1 MSEAAYWF
9 SPSELAFYADALRA
23 AYESARTWPTDGVP
37 LSDADYQTY
46 GLGPPPD
53 GMMLGADENSGQPIW
68 VALPEPPA
76 PSQSDLAAAM
86 LKAGIQITSIGTP
99 TLNGTYPCDAA
110 STAEETGLLVA
121 LVAGLQ
127 WPNGVAVRVDVDGN
141 AHAFP
146 PDDFKNYCQAKLNFQ
161 QTLNTIIGNNQGN
174 LPDQPTVIP

>member
-1 MSEAAYWF
+1 MPGHVF
-9 SPSELAFYADALRA
+9 SPSLLGFYAVDLKPSFDLNGSWPIDAVEITEEVWA
-23 AYESARTWPTDGVP
+23 QFAGASSPN
-37 LSDADYQTY
+37 
-46 GLGPPPD
+46 
-53 GMMLGADENSGQPIW
+53 GMMLDADENSQPVW
-68 VALPEPPA
+68 VPVPPPPP
-76 PSQSDLAAAM
+76 PSQSELADAM
-86 LKAGIQITSIGTP
+86 LKAGIQITSISNP
-99 TLNGTYPCDAA
+99 TLDGTYPCDAA

>member
-1 MSEAAYWF
+1 MGGYVF
-9 SPSELAFYADALRA
+9 SPSQLAFYANVLRSSYDTA
-23 AYESARTWPTDGVP
+23 ATWPVDAVDI
-37 LSDADYQTY
+37 SDETWASYA
-46 GLGPPPD
+46 LASPPN
-53 GMMLGADENSGQPIW
+53 GMMLGADENGQPTW
-68 VALPEPPA
+68 VPVPPVPP
-76 PSQSDLAAAM
+76 PSQSELADAM
-86 LKAGIQITSIGTP
+86 LKAGIQIVSTGTP
-99 TLNGTYPCDAA
+99 SLDGTYPCDAA

-146 PDDFKNYCQAKLNFQ
+146 PDDFKNYCQAKLDFQ